1 MKGRKDVG
9 NMRGHKRCFALLIA
23 AMLWLSC
30 TGALAE
36 FSPRYGQFAAGEGM
50 TLEASGQLES
60 LSKLGKQSLEIV
72 NGWLDGLV
80 FRVASGNTLSA
91 VIEKNGENLVSAFVN
106 RQGSYTLTAFQPSG
120 NVYLTDPAGP
130 DALTLITG
138 KDMSLP
144 DVSALPALYKNAA
157 PSLYA
162 ALEKYATPK
171 TVKEA
176 TSIKNASAASSYVN
190 YLFPDGKLNEAWPDV
205 LEAVLPCLKEALS
218 DHPGWYAE
226 AEKLLS
232 ALEFSG
238 ECRFKRFLD
247 KEGNDLG
254 LQFTGKAAKDGDNR
268 KVTLFGGYTE
278 GKGGYV
284 SLTLAGVG
292 SKNSLKASFGVKLT
306 AKKNVNTL
314 TAEGSLDR
322 VMDKKTTAYTLNAS
336 LKNEVKEESEH
347 WTGKVTVT
355 GTENKVKTT
364 WTLTPDLIFDDSG
377 LEGEVAAQRKT
388 GSNVT
393 MKAKVH
399 ARLAAAVEEDRP
411 AALSAKDLR
420 GLTEDR
426 ARTAVLS
433 ELAPLTGALASLTAD
448 LTEDERTLLL
458 HELRTD
464 EWMNGASVPVQATEK
479 QPAAADA
486 GESWVVEEDEQ

>member
-1 MKGRKDVG
+1 MLGC
-9 NMRGHKRCFALLIA
+9 KRCFALLIA
-23 AMLWLSC
+23 AVLWLSC

-36 FSPRYGQFAAGEGM
+36 FSPRYGQIAAGEGM
-50 TLEASGQLES
+50 TLEISGQLES
-60 LSKLGKQSLEIV
+60 LSKLGKQSQEIV

-80 FRVASGNTLSA
+80 FRVTSGKSLSA
-91 VIEKNGENLVSAFVN
+91 VIEKSGENLVSASVN
-106 RQGSYTLTAFQPSG
+106 RQGGYTLTAFQPSG
-120 NVYLTDPAGP
+120 SVYLTDPAGP

-144 DVSALPALYKNAA
+144 DVSALPTLYKTAA
-157 PSLYA
+157 PVLYA
-162 ALEKYATPK
+162 ALEKYVTPK
-171 TVKEA
+171 TVREA
-176 TSIKNASAASSYVN
+176 TSIKNASAASSYMN
-190 YLFPDGKLNEAWPDV
+190 YLFPDGKLNEAWQDV
-205 LEAVLPCLKEALS
+205 LEAILPCLKEALS
-218 DHPGWYAE
+218 DQPGWYAE
-226 AEKLLS
+226 AEKLLGP
-232 ALEFSG
+232 LEFSG

-247 KEGNDLG
+247 KEGKDLG
-254 LQFTGKAAKDGDNR
+254 LQFTGRAARDGDNR

-322 VMDKKTTAYTLNAS
+322 TMDGKTAAYTLNAS
-336 LKNEVKEESEH
+336 LKNEVKEENER
-347 WTGKVTVT
+347 WTGKITAT

-364 WTLTPDLIFDDSG
+364 WTLTPDLLFADDG

-393 MKAKVH
+393 LKAKVH
-399 ARLAAAVEEDRP
+399 ARLTAAVEESIP

-420 GLTEDR
+420 GVTEER
-426 ARTAVLS
+426 ARTAVLW
-433 ELAPLTGALASLTAD
+433 ELAPLTGAIASLTAD

-464 EWMNGASVPVQATEK
+464 EWMNGASVPVQTTEK
-479 QPAAADA
+479 QPAAADD
-486 GESWVVEEDEQ
+486 GDSWVVEEDE